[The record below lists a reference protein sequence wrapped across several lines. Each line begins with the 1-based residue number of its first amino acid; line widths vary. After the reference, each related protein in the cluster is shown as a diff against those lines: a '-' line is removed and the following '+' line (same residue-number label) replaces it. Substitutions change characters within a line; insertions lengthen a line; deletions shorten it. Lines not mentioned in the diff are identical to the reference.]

1 MTAEKGYQGWANYA
15 TWNVAL
21 YLANDQGLYNLVR
34 ETTCSYD
41 ELVEQLRELGSTETG
56 DQVAWNDS
64 GISRKEMD
72 DCLAE
77 MRG

>member
-1 MTAEKGYQGWANYA
+1 MTEEKGYQGWANYA

-21 YLANDQGLYNLVR
+21 YLANDEGLYNLVR

-41 ELVEQLRELGSTETG
+41 ELVEQLRELGSVETA

-72 DCLAE
+72 ACLAE